1 VRAGYGAHLQR
12 FPVIRLTRFAR
23 STRDSCVHVVA
34 PAGEHSMDGL
44 MARCGHAL
52 PTDVIE
58 HDQPPPGS
66 PCEPCRL
73 MFLEDFTAG
82 GTARN
87 SGPTH

>member
-1 VRAGYGAHLQR
+1 
-12 FPVIRLTRFAR
+12 
-23 STRDSCVHVVA
+23 
-34 PAGEHSMDGL
+34 MDGL

-73 MFLEDFTAG
+73 MFLEDFTASR
-82 GTARN
+82 TH

>member
-1 VRAGYGAHLQR
+1 
-12 FPVIRLTRFAR
+12 
-23 STRDSCVHVVA
+23 
-34 PAGEHSMDGL
+34 MDGL

-52 PTDVIE
+52 PADVIE

-82 GTARN
+82 GIARN
-87 SGPTH
+87 SGPTN

>member
-1 VRAGYGAHLQR
+1 VRAGDNAHRQR
-12 FPVIRLTRFAR
+12 SPVMRTSRFAR

-44 MARCGHAL
+44 TARCGHAL

-73 MFLEDFTAG
+73 MFLEDFAASRTH
-82 GTARN
+82 
-87 SGPTH
+87 SEPTH